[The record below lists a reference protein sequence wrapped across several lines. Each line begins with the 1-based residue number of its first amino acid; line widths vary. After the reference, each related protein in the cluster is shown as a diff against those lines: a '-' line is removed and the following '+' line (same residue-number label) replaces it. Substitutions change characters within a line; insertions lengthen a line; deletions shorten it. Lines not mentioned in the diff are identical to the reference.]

1 MKQFKTPFIEP
12 NKVQPTF
19 FESLTEE
26 ERKFYGPIFASLRKS
41 NNQWLALA
49 LYNYREYGVMSE
61 TNRNPFMQTLFEA
74 ILEAEDNARFEEKTA
89 KLGAIHEA
97 NLDDL
102 SVRLKRWFFNSLHF
116 SFHKA

>member
-1 MKQFKTPFIEP
+1 MKTPFIEP
-12 NKVQPTF
+12 PKVQPTF
-19 FESLTEE
+19 FNSLSDE

-41 NNQWLALA
+41 NNQWLAIS
-49 LYNYREYGVMSE
+49 LYNWREYGVMPE

-74 ILEAEDNARFEEKTA
+74 ILEAEDNARFEEKCA

-102 SVRLKRWFFNSLHF
+102 SVRLKRWFYNSLHF